1 MPIIPHPC
9 NLQSLRDTAK
19 GHLKDNWHSVQLDLQ
34 TITPVYGGGTVA
46 GEPDL
51 LLPFRPRAIKNGL
64 RHWWW
69 LLNRHTEEYRTD
81 SEKLYKDMC
90 DIWGGASDSDAEASR
105 AKVRVRVKVDR
116 IEDEKVLP
124 YIPFRIKLDEHTQ
137 QYKLQTTI
145 EAPHFYAM
153 WMLKPKNSTSPEI
166 SQNLQAI
173 KENRIQPGPLCSKS
187 NKVFADKLANIPGL
201 FTDKDMPVRK
211 ILLPGIDWSLTIE
224 IDQKMSQEQKKQI
237 NHCLQAWLMLGGVGA
252 RTTRGLGRSKIT
264 KVKTD
269 TKAFQTLTD
278 IWNPDLQWFQATF
291 GKRHALRDEYRD
303 DPINAWEDSIR
314 IYKNFRQ
321 ARQKNA
327 NNQPMKQSYGHLAN
341 SLRKLTNKIGHP
353 LPTVLATETFC
364 YPLPEVMFGAPIV
377 YQFISKNRS
386 NPEPPEGEIVL
397 SDSSSTYERYTSPL
411 LVTCVRINDQQ
422 YAPVCLCFENHASD
436 ILNKDVTVKFKN
448 GTHPIPPKQIKTPQ
462 WWPDLNTIEGKN
474 LALDWLG
481 EDYRN
486 PPRTA
491 EHYKNHLHPNSDPLY
506 EELLDAAYRDDSST
520 DGDPLLVCLNFFRF
534 HELNQQ

>member
-1 MPIIPHPC
+1 MPIIPPPC

-19 GHLKDNWHSVQLDLQ
+19 GHQNSNWHSVQLDLQ

-69 LLNRHTEEYRTD
+69 LLNRHKDEYRTN

-90 DIWGGASDSDAEASR
+90 DIWGGASDSDAGASR
-105 AKVRVRVKVDR
+105 AKVRVRVAV
-116 IEDEKVLP
+116 IPFENEKVMP
-124 YIPFRIKLDEHTQ
+124 YMPFRIRHDRNSN
-137 QYKLQTTI
+137 QYKLQTTVD
-145 EAPHFYAM
+145 APHFYAM

-166 SQNLQAI
+166 FLKLREINH
-173 KENRIQPGPLCSKS
+173 IQPGPLCSNSTKE
-187 NKVFADKLANIPGL
+187 FADKLANIPGL
-201 FTDKDMPVRK
+201 FTHKDMPVRN

-252 RTTRGLGRSKIT
+252 RTTRGLGRSKRT

-291 GKRHALRDEYRD
+291 GKRHALRDEYRN

-377 YQFISKNRS
+377 YQFISKNRIS
-386 NPEPPEGEIVL
+386 QNLQREKLCYQTAAAPM
-397 SDSSSTYERYTSPL
+397 
-411 LVTCVRINDQQ
+411 NDI
-422 YAPVCLCFENHASD
+422 PVHC
-436 ILNKDVTVKFKN
+436 
-448 GTHPIPPKQIKTPQ
+448 
-462 WWPDLNTIEGKN
+462 
-474 LALDWLG
+474 
-481 EDYRN
+481 
-486 PPRTA
+486 
-491 EHYKNHLHPNSDPLY
+491 
-506 EELLDAAYRDDSST
+506 
-520 DGDPLLVCLNFFRF
+520 
-534 HELNQQ
+534 